1 MEREVRAPLVVRVA
15 MSGGDAWEGPMRDNE
30 TDSNE
35 EEEWGT
41 VDSY

>member
-1 MEREVRAPLVVRVA
+1 MVRVA

-35 EEEWGT
+35 EEEWGGA